1 MIKAILILVLINFL
15 FYGNCFSQSV
25 RVFDSN
31 DLQPVSNVYIYNT
44 NKTKT
49 TTTDQHGTGNI
60 SSFNISDTLVFQH
73 PAYKNISFSYDSIKN
88 ADFLVMLYKKT
99 IYLSP
104 IVISANKW
112 EQDRKEV
119 PNKITAI
126 STTEISFENPQ
137 TSADILG
144 ISNEVFIQKSQLGG
158 GSPMIRGFSTSSV
171 LLVIDGVR
179 MNNAIY
185 RSGNIQNVI
194 SIDGNNVENV
204 EIVFGPGSV
213 IYGSDALGGVMDFHT
228 RDVKLAYIDK
238 TNFSLNAFTRYSS
251 ANQEKTA
258 HLDLNFGKKKWGF
271 YTGLTFSGF
280 DDLSMGNNGNNEY
293 QRLEYIDRQNGK
305 DTILKNPD
313 PNVQLYSGYNQF
325 NLLQKFRFKP
335 NNFVNINYSFHLSTS
350 SNIPRYDRLIQYK
363 DSALRYAEWY
373 YGPQNWI
380 MNSLEI
386 KHFEKNKAYDA
397 AKMIFAIQNLEE
409 SRIDRNYK
417 SDELRIRTEKVDI
430 YTLNLDF
437 EKMMGNKNTLF
448 YGIEAA
454 INKVRSEGETKNIIT
469 DDVAQSASRY
479 PDGKNNYQSYAA
491 YSSFKSNVSK
501 KITLV
506 AGLRYSYLILH
517 STLSDNFYNLPYN
530 KIDLNTGSLNGS
542 VGMVYRPA
550 DDWQL
555 NTNLSTGFRAPNLD
569 DIAKVFDSEPGN
581 VVVPNEDLK
590 PEYAYN
596 IDLGVVKSFEE
607 IAKIDLTIF
616 YTYLTDAMV
625 RRDYSIDGKDSIMYD
640 GELSKVEAV
649 VNASSANIYG
659 ASFTAFTKVFKSFSV
674 RTNLTYTYGRDDE
687 DIPLRHVAPLFGSTA
702 LTYKSERT
710 EIELYANYNSK
721 KSFNNLAPSEAQKPF
736 IYATDENGNP
746 YSPSWWTLNLKSST
760 KITDYL
766 RINFGIENI
775 LNKRYRPYSSGIV
788 APGRNFIVSLRAS
801 F

>member
-1 MIKAILILVLINFL
+1 M
-15 FYGNCFSQSV
+15 
-25 RVFDSN
+25 
-31 DLQPVSNVYIYNT
+31 SNVYIYNT

>member
-1 MIKAILILVLINFL
+1 
-15 FYGNCFSQSV
+15 
-25 RVFDSN
+25 
-31 DLQPVSNVYIYNT
+31 VSNVYIYNT